1 MALKNIRLELAR
13 AEEFPAGSA
22 EHGYEFVAP
31 LDKGIENV
39 AHVVDGFPALQDGRP
54 FDGD

>member
-1 MALKNIRLELAR
+1 LKAM
-13 AEEFPAGSA
+13 
-22 EHGYEFVAP
+22 
-31 LDKGIENV
+31 GIENV